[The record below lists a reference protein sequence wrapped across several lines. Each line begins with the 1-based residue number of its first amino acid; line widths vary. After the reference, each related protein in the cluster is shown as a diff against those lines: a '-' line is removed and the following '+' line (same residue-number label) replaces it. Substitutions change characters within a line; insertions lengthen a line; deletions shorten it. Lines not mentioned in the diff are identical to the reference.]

1 MKTKTLLW
9 TVLAAAILQGA
20 CGGRPEPSDRSASEP
35 VAVPLVEVR
44 PESVPTV
51 AQAPGSVQ
59 PRERIPL
66 ASQIQGH
73 VRAVHVRVGD
83 AVPRGKL
90 LASLDARDAE
100 GQKTAALSSIREAES
115 ALSEA
120 RSAHQAALEL
130 KAASEASDALA
141 TRTLARYEKLFS
153 SRSVSPQ
160 EIDEVR
166 MRQKAARAELAARG
180 AQAAAAMDRIGQVEA
195 RIAQATAQSGRADVL
210 LGWSEI
216 KAPAAGRIV
225 ELSVDPGTALFP
237 GTPLLVIETTDRP
250 QVVAHLP
257 SAYADALGAGMKV
270 RVRGGS
276 GEDAIEGRVSEI
288 VPASDPGTHTVE
300 FKVDL
305 PAGAS
310 APSGRF
316 MIVEVPVGTRSVL
329 LAPKEAV
336 RTTGQL
342 TGLFVIAADS
352 RAFFRLVKLAPYDEA
367 RVEILSGV
375 RPGETIVARPDG
387 GITDGIRVQAGR

>member
-9 TVLAAAILQGA
+9 TVLAAAMLQGA
-20 CGGRPEPSDRSASEP
+20 CGGRPEPSAGSAPEA
-35 VAVPLVEVR
+35 VAAPLVELR

-59 PRERIPL
+59 PRERIRL
-66 ASQIQGH
+66 ASQIQGY

-83 AVPRGKL
+83 AVPRGRL

-100 GQKTAALSSIREAES
+100 SQKTAALSSIREAEG

-120 RSAHQAALEL
+120 RRAHRAALEM
-130 KAASEASDALA
+130 KAAAEASDDLA
-141 TRTLARYEKLFS
+141 TQTLARYEKLFS

-166 MRQKAARAELAARG
+166 MRQKAARAELAARE

-195 RIAQATAQSGRADVL
+195 RIAQATAQSGRTDVL

-216 KAPAAGRIV
+216 QAPAAGRIV

-257 SAYADALGAGMKV
+257 SAHAGALRAGMKV
-270 RVRGGS
+270 RVRGGA

-288 VPASDPGTHTVE
+288 VPVSDPGTHTVE

-316 MIVEVPVGTRSVL
+316 MKVEVPVGTRSVL
-329 LAPKEAV
+329 LAPREAV

-387 GITDGIRVQAGR
+387 GIIDGIRVQAGR

>member
-1 MKTKTLLW
+1 
-9 TVLAAAILQGA
+9 
-20 CGGRPEPSDRSASEP
+20 
-35 VAVPLVEVR
+35 EVR

-51 AQAPGSVQ
+51 VEVPGTVQ

-66 ASQIQGH
+66 ASQIQGY

-83 AVPRGKL
+83 AVSRGRL
-90 LASLDARDAE
+90 LASLDARDAQS
-100 GQKTAALSSIREAES
+100 QKTAALSSIREAEG

-120 RSAHQAALEL
+120 RRTHQAALEL
-130 KAASEASDALA
+130 KAASEASNDLA
-141 TRTLARYEKLFS
+141 TQTLARYEKLFS

-166 MRQKAARAELAARG
+166 MRQKAARAELAARE
-180 AQAAAAMDRIGQVEA
+180 AQAAAALDRIGQVEA
-195 RIAQATAQSGRADVL
+195 RIAQVTAQSGRTDVL

-216 KAPAAGRIV
+216 QAPAAGRIV
-225 ELSVDPGTALFP
+225 EVSVDPGAALFP
-237 GTPLLVIETTDRP
+237 GTPLMVIESTDRA

-257 SAYADALGAGMKV
+257 SAHADALGAGMKV
-270 RVRGGS
+270 RVRGGA

-288 VPASDPGTHTVE
+288 VPVSDPGTHTVE

-316 MIVEVPVGTRSVL
+316 MKVEVPVGTRTVL

-375 RPGETIVARPDG
+375 QPGETIVARLDG
-387 GITDGIRVQAGR
+387 AVTDGMRVESGR

>member
-9 TVLAAAILQGA
+9 TVLAAAMLQGA
-20 CGGRPEPSDRSASEP
+20 CGGRPEPSAGSAPEP
-35 VAVPLVEVR
+35 VAAPLVELR

-59 PRERIPL
+59 PRERIRL
-66 ASQIQGH
+66 ASQVQGY

-83 AVPRGKL
+83 AVPRGRL

-100 GQKTAALSSIREAES
+100 SQKTAALSSIREAEG

-120 RSAHQAALEL
+120 RRAHQAALEM
-130 KAASEASDALA
+130 KAAAEASDDLA
-141 TRTLARYEKLFS
+141 TQTLARYEKLFS

-166 MRQKAARAELAARG
+166 MRQKAARAELAARE
-180 AQAAAAMDRIGQVEA
+180 AQAAAAMERIGQVEA
-195 RIAQATAQSGRADVL
+195 RIAQATAQSGRTDVL

-216 KAPAAGRIV
+216 QAPAAGRIV

-257 SAYADALGAGMKV
+257 SAHAGALRAGMKV
-270 RVRGGS
+270 RVRGGA

-288 VPASDPGTHTVE
+288 VPVSDPGTHTVE

-316 MIVEVPVGTRSVL
+316 MKVEVPVGTRSVL
-329 LAPKEAV
+329 LAPREAV

-387 GITDGIRVQAGR
+387 GIIDGIRVQAGR